1 MFIAPNS
8 KSSTPPLEI
17 NGNIITDERDKS
29 NVLNNFFQSQT
40 LLNDQDA
47 ILPDLPPS
55 TFQTHLQNIVLTP
68 TEVELVLETLSI
80 GKASGPNGLNNRI
93 IRALS
98 YELSYPFCS
107 LFNQSLQTGVV
118 PTSYKEANVCPVP
131 KTGDLSMVSNYRPI
145 SLLNAEDKVFE
156 RLIFKYLFNHLQ
168 DNNLL
173 SSLQSGFIPGD
184 STINQLTFLY
194 NTFYQALDAGKE
206 VRAVFCD
213 ISKAFDRVWHS
224 GLLHKLQA
232 AEVCGPY
239 CNVETNERGLRLLEF
254 ATFNNLVL
262 TNTLGPHKP
271 SRRWTWHSPDGK
283 HHNQIDYI
291 LVKKRFRSGVNIH
304 RTRSFPGADIGSD
317 HDLVMMTFQVR
328 LKKTRKPNQPRLRF
342 DLEKLRDP
350 DVACTFQATIGGK
363 FAPLIGLSDEDMD
376 MDTMITTYNTAVTDA
391 ASEILGKERRRKKP
405 WVTKDV
411 LDLCDERR
419 DLKKKRYEAEGA
431 KEYREANRRIQKAV
445 KKAKEDWIGAQCEEI
460 ETCLNKNNSKRAY
473 QLVKDLTSEKQGRSS
488 TIQDKSGKCLTEEK
502 EILSR
507 WTEYCSELYNYESCG
522 DNTVLDCSQPPEED
536 LQPILREEVEIAVAS
551 LKKGFRAGRST
562 TEQIFN
568 LRILCEKYLQHQ
580 QTLYHVFID
589 FKKAFDRVW
598 HAALWATMRKYNI
611 SANLGR
617 TIEQLYDKA
626 TSAVQMNG
634 SIGEWF
640 RTTVGVRQG
649 CLLSPTLF
657 NIFLE
662 RIMSDALEEHD
673 GKVSIG
679 GRNITSLRFADDID
693 ALAEEEQELEAL
705 VESLDKTCTRY
716 KMEISAEKTKL
727 MTNSAN
733 GIQREIKVKG
743 QKLGTVTSFKY
754 LGAVVSDDGSKP
766 EVRSRIAQATAALTK
781 LKPIWRDNNISLGS
795 KVKLMR
801 SLVSS
806 IFLYAC
812 ESWTLTAELEKRT
825 QAFEMRCYRRLL
837 NISYKDHVTNEEVR
851 RKIQAAIGEYDEL
864 LTLVKKRKLRWF
876 GHVSRS
882 SGLAKTILQGTVK
895 GKRKRGRQKKRWED
909 NIKEW
914 TGMDFAS
921 STRAA
926 ENRSRWKGVVAN
938 SSVVPR
944 RPSRVMG

>member
-1 MFIAPNS
+1 MSTDDGHKVYFSGEEGKHEYGVGFLVHKDVVGAVSGCQPVSSRLISIRLRAAPF
-8 KSSTPPLEI
+8 
-17 NGNIITDERDKS
+17 NIT
-29 NVLNNFFQSQT
+29 
-40 LLNDQDA
+40 
-47 ILPDLPPS
+47 
-55 TFQTHLQNIVLTP
+55 
-68 TEVELVLETLSI
+68 
-80 GKASGPNGLNNRI
+80 I
-93 IRALS
+93 IQVYA
-98 YELSYPFCS
+98 
-107 LFNQSLQTGVV
+107 
-118 PTSYKEANVCPVP
+118 PTS
-131 KTGDLSMVSNYRPI
+131 GHD
-145 SLLNAEDKVFE
+145 
-156 RLIFKYLFNHLQ
+156 
-168 DNNLL
+168 
-173 SSLQSGFIPGD
+173 D
-184 STINQLTFLY
+184 SEVDH
-194 NTFYQALDAGKE
+194 FYQQLQETIDKTPKKDILVVQGDWNAKVGKDA
-206 VRAVFCD
+206 
-213 ISKAFDRVWHS
+213 
-224 GLLHKLQA
+224 QA
-232 AEVCGPY
+232 DWGEVCGPY

-291 LVKKRFRSGVNIH
+291 LVKKRLRSGVNIH

-328 LKKTRKPNQPRLRF
+328 LKKMRKPNQPRLRF

-507 WTEYCSELYNYESCG
+507 WTEYCSEMYNYESCG

-551 LKKGFRAGRST
+551 LKKGKSAGVDNIPAELVQAGGET
-562 TEQIFN
+562 MIDVLTEICNRIWRTGEWPTPWTQSLIITLPKKGN
-568 LRILCEKYLQHQ
+568 LQLCQNY
-580 QTLYHVFID
+580 
-589 FKKAFDRVW
+589 
-598 HAALWATMRKYNI
+598 
-611 SANLGR
+611 R
-617 TIEQLYDKA
+617 TISLI
-626 TSAVQMNG
+626 SH
-634 SIGEWF
+634 S
-640 RTTVGVRQG
+640 
-649 CLLSPTLF
+649 S
-657 NIFLE
+657 
-662 RIMSDALEEHD
+662 
-673 GKVSIG
+673 KVILKVILNRLG
-679 GRNITSLRFADDID
+679 GRNITNLRFADDID

-705 VESLDKTCTRY
+705 VESLDNTCTRY

-743 QKLGTVTSFKY
+743 QKLGTVTTFKY

-766 EVRSRIAQATAALTK
+766 EILSRIAQATAALTK

-801 SLVSS
+801 SLVIS

-837 NISYKDHVTNEEVR
+837 NISYKDHVASEEVR

-944 RPSRVMG
+944 RPSKVMG